1 MEFGFTFRNFWI
13 CFLLFG
19 SGACY
24 PATKGGYVYPYRPS
38 QGYGEG
44 SVTSGNSNSL
54 ASSGHQPTG
63 SSSSSFV
70 SLQHEPAAE
79 AHHTSSPVT
88 PGAPSMSSGSS
99 GHAGPSSSYEP
110 HNFLVGL
117 YSSLSKPSS
126 HKPYSPEP
134 QKPSVSQEVERG
146 DALQSPSSSGH
157 VPGGVPYSS
166 LQDAYGPNAGSAV
179 STYTGS
185 TYSGGTSQ
193 SGGSTAGY
201 VSPPVVPPSP
211 TGSGQNSPSFSPQ
224 PEPATSAPEA
234 GWYNSGS
241 SYQSSHADVQQGDVS
256 GPISEVS
263 QFPSQTATDTEGFQY
278 PAASENTG
286 ADFSYPSYGGAS
298 TYEFA
303 PSEPGSSSF
312 SYPEEPSSSS
322 VSEWEEQPE
331 VYAPAAGSYDPAP
344 STSENEEMYPSS
356 AEAVYEPSY
365 GMDTVPLPDPG
376 FITQQFEETPQF
388 VSEPYPTSY
397 IIQSHS
403 GYQRGRVSFTNTK
416 YSLDTPQPPVP
427 RFKPVMPHRPVSRPV
442 SAPKGMGKA

>member
-1 MEFGFTFRNFWI
+1 
-13 CFLLFG
+13 
-19 SGACY
+19 
-24 PATKGGYVYPYRPS
+24 
-38 QGYGEG
+38 
-44 SVTSGNSNSL
+44 
-54 ASSGHQPTG
+54 
-63 SSSSSFV
+63 
-70 SLQHEPAAE
+70 
-79 AHHTSSPVT
+79 
-88 PGAPSMSSGSS
+88 MSSGSS

-110 HNFLVGL
+110 NNFLLGL
-117 YSSLSKPSS
+117 YSSPSKPSA
-126 HKPYSPEP
+126 HKPYIPKP
-134 QKPSVSQEVERG
+134 PKPSVSQEVERG

-179 STYTGS
+179 STYSGS

-193 SGGSTAGY
+193 SGGSAAGY

-211 TGSGQNSPSFSPQ
+211 TGSGQKFPSFSPQ
-224 PEPATSAPEA
+224 PEPATSSSDAR
-234 GWYNSGS
+234 WYNFGS
-241 SYQSSHADVQQGDVS
+241 SYQSSNKHVQQGDVS

-263 QFPSQTATDTEGFQY
+263 QFPSEAATDTEDVQY

-298 TYEFA
+298 
-303 PSEPGSSSF
+303 S

-365 GMDTVPLPDPG
+365 GTDTVPLPDPG
-376 FITQQFEETPQF
+376 LITQEFEETPQF

-397 IIQSHS
+397 IIQSQS

-416 YSLDTPQPPVP
+416 YSLDTPQPSVP
-427 RFKPVMPHRPVSRPV
+427 RFKPIIMPHRPVYRPV
-442 SAPKGMGKA
+442 SAPKGMGKSLKGNVQTLPVLIPISPISD